1 MNLPQGPGVRNDNG
15 VYSGYIV
22 PVFYDPMLSKLICHA
37 PTRADA
43 IARMRRALIEYRVE
57 GIETTIP
64 FFTAL
69 MSHPDF
75 AAAKFD
81 TGFLDRN
88 LAELTKERSG
98 NGSVDAAI
106 AAAAILA
113 FEESQQVRLPENGD
127 SPWKH
132 AGRAEALKDRL

>member
-1 MNLPQGPGVRNDNG
+1 VRNDNG
-15 VYSGYIV
+15 VYSGYTV

-37 PTRADA
+37 ATRAET
-43 IARMRRALIEYRVE
+43 IARMKRALIEYRVE

-69 MSHPDF
+69 MEHPSFVD
-75 AAAKFD
+75 AQFD

-88 LAELTKERSG
+88 LAELTKERG
-98 NGSVDAAI
+98 ADRDVEAAI

-113 FEESQQVRLPENGD
+113 FEESQLVRLPEQND
-127 SPWKH
+127 SPWKR
-132 AGRAEALKDRL
+132 AGRIEALKDLP

>member
-1 MNLPQGPGVRNDNG
+1 
-15 VYSGYIV
+15 
-22 PVFYDPMLSKLICHA
+22 MLSKLICHA

>member
-1 MNLPQGPGVRNDNG
+1 M
-15 VYSGYIV
+15 

-37 PTRADA
+37 ATREEA
-43 IARMRRALIEYRVE
+43 IARMRGALIEYRVE

-75 AAAKFD
+75 AAARFD
-81 TGFLDRN
+81 TGFIDRN
-88 LAELTKERSG
+88 LSELMKERSG
-98 NGSVDAAI
+98 NGQVDAAI

-113 FEESQQVRLPENGD
+113 FEESQQVRLPDRDD
-127 SPWKH
+127 SPWKR
-132 AGRAEALKDRL
+132 AGRADALKERL

>member
-1 MNLPQGPGVRNDNG
+1 
-15 VYSGYIV
+15 
-22 PVFYDPMLSKLICHA
+22 
-37 PTRADA
+37 
-43 IARMRRALIEYRVE
+43 MRRALVEYRVE

-81 TGFLDRN
+81 TGFIDRN
-88 LAELTKERSG
+88 LSQLMKERSG
-98 NGSVDAAI
+98 NGEVAAAI

-113 FEESQQVRLPENGD
+113 FEESQQVRLPDQDD
-127 SPWKH
+127 SPWKR